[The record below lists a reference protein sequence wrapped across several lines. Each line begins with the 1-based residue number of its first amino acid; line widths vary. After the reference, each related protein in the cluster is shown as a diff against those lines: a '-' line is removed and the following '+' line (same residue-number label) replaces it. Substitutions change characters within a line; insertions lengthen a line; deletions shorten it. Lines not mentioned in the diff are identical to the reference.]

1 VIVSSAATRYC
12 FPPVLMTANIV
23 CSVFESGSD
32 AGTAP
37 AGFLQLTEMDRPLAH
52 AAGRTQ
58 IAAKP
63 PRLLAFL

>member
-32 AGTAP
+32 AKDRAGRLFAVDRNGGLDANAP
-37 AGFLQLTEMDRPLAH
+37 
-52 AAGRTQ
+52 GRTQ

>member
-1 VIVSSAATRYC
+1 
-12 FPPVLMTANIV
+12 LMTANIV

-32 AGTAP
+32 AKGAP
-37 AGFLQLTEMDRPLAH
+37 AGFFQLTEFSDRDGGLDANAP
-52 AAGRTQ
+52 GRTK